1 MFLSIIIPTLNRAL
15 LLEKALESIRLQSF
29 PSDQFEVLVVDNG
42 SRDNTA
48 EVCQSFQGKLEKIR
62 YFYED
67 TPGLHVGRHK
77 GYEEACGDILVYI
90 DDDIEA
96 LPGWL
101 EAIQDCF
108 SNPDVALVGGNI
120 LPSYL
125 ETPPEWLS
133 TLWKK
138 SRIFNGNGISA
149 LSIIQLSEGQYEIS
163 PLYVWGCNFSVRK
176 DIVEK
181 AGGFH
186 PDGMPQELIRF
197 RGDGETHIS
206 QFIRDNNYRCLF
218 DSRASVYHAVTPE
231 RMTMAYFEK
240 RAFNQ
245 GISNSYAQLRVH
257 GSSNYATKSPVKTF
271 ASRMIH
277 SLKNRVTNLLSYDSR
292 LIQLERFIRK
302 GYKEGYSYHQH
313 AYRSDPAVREW
324 VHRTHYFGDN
334 S

>member
-1 MFLSIIIPTLNRAL
+1 MLSIIIPTRNRSEL
-15 LLEKALESIRLQSF
+15 LQKALESLTKQTLNAN
-29 PSDQFEVLVVDNG
+29 QFEVLVVDNG
-42 SRDNTA
+42 STDNTA
-48 EVCQSFQGKLEKIR
+48 EVCQRFQGKLEKLR
-62 YFYED
+62 YFYEA
-67 TPGLHVGRHK
+67 TPGLHIGRHK

-96 LPGWL
+96 LPNWL

-108 SNPDVALVGGNI
+108 SNPEVALVGGNI

-125 ETPPEWLS
+125 ETPPEWLIK
-133 TLWKK
+133 LWKK
-138 SRIFNGNGISA
+138 SRIFNGNAIAA
-149 LSIIQLSEGQYEIS
+149 LSLIQLPEGQYGIS
-163 PLYVWGCNFSVRK
+163 PLYIWGCNFSVRK

-206 QFIRDNNYRCLF
+206 QYILDNKHRCLF

-231 RMTMAYFEK
+231 RMTMDYFKK

-245 GISNSYAQLRVH
+245 GISNSYAQLRAQV
-257 GSSNYATKSPVKTF
+257 GSNHATKSPVKPFTSKLIPF
-271 ASRMIH
+271 
-277 SLKNRVTNLLSYDSR
+277 LKNRVKNLLSYDST
-292 LIQLERFIRK
+292 LIQLERIIRK
-302 GYKEGYSYHQH
+302 GYKEGYRYHQH

-324 VHRTHYFGDN
+324 VHRTHYFGG
-334 S
+334 SS

>member
-1 MFLSIIIPTLNRAL
+1 MLSIIIPTRNRAEL
-15 LLEKALESIRLQSF
+15 LQKALESLKNQTLNAN
-29 PSDQFEVLVVDNG
+29 QFEVLVVDNG
-42 SRDNTA
+42 STDNTV
-48 EVCQSFQGKLEKIR
+48 EVCQRFQGKLQKFR

-67 TPGLHVGRHK
+67 TPGLHIGRHK

-108 SNPDVALVGGNI
+108 SNPQVALVGGNI

-133 TLWKK
+133 KLWKK
-138 SRIFNGNGISA
+138 SRIFNGNAIAA
-149 LSIIQLSEGQYEIS
+149 LSLIQLPEGQYEIS
-163 PLYVWGCNFSVRK
+163 PLYIWGCNFSVRRN
-176 DIVEK
+176 IVK
-181 AGGFH
+181 RAGGFH

-206 QFIRDNNYRCLF
+206 QYILDNNYCCLF

-231 RMTMAYFEK
+231 RMTMDYFER

-245 GISNSYAQLRVH
+245 GISNSYAQLRAQG
-257 GSSNYATKSPVKTF
+257 GSNHATKSPVKPF
-271 ASRMIH
+271 ASRLIH
-277 SLKNRVTNLLSYDSR
+277 SLKNRVKNLLSYDST
-292 LIQLERFIRK
+292 LIQLERMIRK

-313 AYRSDPAVREW
+313 AYRSDPTVREW
-324 VHRTHYFGDN
+324 VHRTHYFGG
-334 S
+334 SS